1 MCQSSSAMMKSNLV
15 EGTSYQQAVVS
26 QRVVLNI
33 QTLLAGAGRSRQAV
47 SGDLGVFTNIRSRGV
62 RKGTRRLLLHKLTL
76 LILQAKAF

>member
-47 SGDLGVFTNIRSRGV
+47 SGDLGVFTSLRSRGV

-76 LILQAKAF
+76 LILQAKAY